1 MRKNARTCFFFPPNA
16 ARRVDAPFSKKTAAS
31 VSAASFA
38 PGAAGGHVERRR
50 RSPRFSRSYARRARS
65 RRRSVRVRACTSG
78 GVRAPGSA
86 GMGKNKTKTKKFAEV
101 KRILNP
107 KEARVDKGKQKK
119 KKRDDAPEVKHVCV
133 RVRGQSDRQRRN
145 PLSLAFAPLRRL
157 RRRETT
163 IRPVA
168 TLRYASLR

>member
-1 MRKNARTCFFFPPNA
+1 
-16 ARRVDAPFSKKTAAS
+16 
-31 VSAASFA
+31 
-38 PGAAGGHVERRR
+38 
-50 RSPRFSRSYARRARS
+50 
-65 RRRSVRVRACTSG
+65 
-78 GVRAPGSA
+78 
-86 GMGKNKTKTKKFAEV
+86 MGKNKTKTKKFAEV

-145 PLSLAFAPLRRL
+145 PLSPAFAPLRRL

-168 TLRYASLR
+168 TFATRKIDS